1 MNNKA
6 QLFEQLKKN
15 SPPFKGSPII
25 KIDTSKWVTP
35 TQYAKLKDVSIQ
47 VVQNW
52 MARNK
57 IEVWKIP
64 ELNIKLIRV

>member
-1 MNNKA
+1 M
-6 QLFEQLKKN
+6 
-15 SPPFKGSPII
+15 II

-52 MARNK
+52 MTRNK
-57 IEVWKIP
+57 VDVWVIP
-64 ELNIKLIRV
+64 ELNIKLIKV